1 METTARPAFG
11 SFLDELPK
19 ALYVVAHVAFLA
31 VGLWLWNHAKP
42 AAPISPAVLLL
53 YAASQIVFFFY
64 FANLITFKMAV
75 LVEQMLMVAMVV
87 LVGVA
92 LA

>member
-1 METTARPAFG
+1 MDTTTRHAFG
-11 SFLDELPK
+11 GFLDELPK

-42 AAPISPAVLLL
+42 GSPISPAVLLL
-53 YAASQIVFFFY
+53 YAASQVVFFLY
-64 FANLITFKMAV
+64 FANWITFKMAV

-87 LVGVA
+87 LIGLA

>member
-1 METTARPAFG
+1 METTSRPAFG
-11 SFLDELPK
+11 AFLDELPK

-42 AAPISPAVLLL
+42 GAPFSPGVLLL
-53 YAASQIVFFFY
+53 YAASQLVFFLY

-75 LVEQMLMVAMVV
+75 LVEQMLMVAMVI
-87 LVGVA
+87 LIGLA
-92 LA
+92 LS